1 MAETQQDLAHYQSD
15 HDLLI
20 LLNERVTALTEAVS
34 SKTGDHEARIRSL
47 EQKQWI
53 IAGAVLLA
61 AFAAPLILKLFF
73 HV

>member
-1 MAETQQDLAHYQSD
+1 MSETQTDLAHYQSD

-20 LLNERVTALTEAVS
+20 LLNERVSSLTEAVS
-34 SKTGDHEARIRSL
+34 SKTGDHEARIRAL
-47 EQKQWI
+47 EQRQWI

-61 AFAAPLILKLFF
+61 AFMAPIILKYLF